1 MTGLEL
7 MLAAQAVQ
15 GVAQAGVGAYQ
26 MIRSQREL
34 NRLRRQRMPSVL
46 EARDPFVENIRM
58 ARQQYE
64 RGLDPATQRIMR
76 EQAARSQAGQFRRA
90 GELGQSGAALSAI
103 AGMNQYQSALQ
114 LGQMDVEAR
123 QRGMRALTSANLR
136 YGSLLT
142 EDARARRQYRMALEQ
157 QLGYAKSEGRQ
168 NIMGALSGATTT
180 ATNMA
185 QFDNNL
191 EAAKIGRKNNN
202 G

>member
-64 RGLDPATQRIMR
+64 RGLDPATQRVMR

>member
-1 MTGLEL
+1 

>member
-34 NRLRRQRMPSVL
+34 NKLRRQKMPSVL
-46 EARDPFVENIRM
+46 EARDPFVENVRM

-64 RGLDPATQRIMR
+64 RGLDPATQRIIR
-76 EQAARSQAGQFRRA
+76 EQAARTQAGQFRRA
-90 GELGQSGAALSAI
+90 GELGQSGAALSAM
-103 AGMNQYQSALQ
+103 AGMNQYQSSLQ

-142 EDARARRQYRMALEQ
+142 EDARARRQYRMSLEQ

-180 ATNMA
+180 ATNIA
-185 QFDNNL
+185 RFDNNL
-191 EAAKIGRKNNN
+191 EAAKIGRKK
-202 G
+202 

>member
-1 MTGLEL
+1 
-7 MLAAQAVQ
+7 
-15 GVAQAGVGAYQ
+15 
-26 MIRSQREL
+26 
-34 NRLRRQRMPSVL
+34 
-46 EARDPFVENIRM
+46 
-58 ARQQYE
+58 
-64 RGLDPATQRIMR
+64 
-76 EQAARSQAGQFRRA
+76 
-90 GELGQSGAALSAI
+90 
-103 AGMNQYQSALQ
+103 
-114 LGQMDVEAR
+114 MDVEAR